1 MIITQQ
7 MMNNK
12 LTLTLSG
19 RFEYHD
25 RKPFQE
31 AIRQVQATNH
41 RDIILNFAQ
50 VQFIDSGAL
59 GLLAVTHQNLKLSQ
73 QQLIL
78 LAPQENVLKVFN
90 LVNIQKMIPIGAT
103 EEEARKNFASV

>member
-12 LTLTLSG
+12 LTLMLSG
-19 RFEYHD
+19 RFTCQD
-25 RKPFQE
+25 RKLFQE
-31 AIRQVQATNH
+31 AIRQATATNP

-50 VQFIDSGAL
+50 VPFIDSDAVGM
-59 GLLAVTHQNLKLSQ
+59 LAWAKQSFQLTQ

-78 LAPQENVLKVFN
+78 VAPQEYVSQVLN
-90 LVNIQKMIPIGAT
+90 LLNLQKMIPIGTT
-103 EEEARKNFASV
+103 EQEARKNFALV

>member
-7 MMNNK
+7 MMNHN

-19 RFEYHD
+19 RFECQD
-25 RKPFQE
+25 RKLFQE

-50 VQFIDSGAL
+50 VQFIDSSAL
-59 GLLAVTHQNLKLSQ
+59 GLLAVTHQNLKLTQ

-78 LAPQENVLKVFN
+78 VAPQEHVLKVFN
-90 LVNIQKMIPIGAT
+90 LVNIQKMMPIGAT
-103 EEEARKNFASV
+103 EQEARKNFASV